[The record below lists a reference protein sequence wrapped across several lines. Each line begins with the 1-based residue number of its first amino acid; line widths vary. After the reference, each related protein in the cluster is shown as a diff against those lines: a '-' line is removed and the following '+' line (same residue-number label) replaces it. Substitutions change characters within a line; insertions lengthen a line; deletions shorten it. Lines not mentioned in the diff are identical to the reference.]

1 MTKQELVEFIAT
13 EANLSKADA
22 LRALD
27 ATLAGITEGL
37 KKKARLHL

>member
-13 EANLSKADA
+13 EANMSKAEA

-27 ATLAGITEGL
+27 ATLAGITEAL
-37 KKKARLHL
+37 KKGGKVS